1 MPDYQC
7 DSPRGRWVSEAGI
20 GINLRRIR
28 RAPQLLWE
36 STPKLVLLMIC
47 WRSISLMLPV
57 NSAVRSGRTV
67 SKAVSTCPR
76 CRSLNA
82 SSIGGNAI
90 SVIRETNGSATK
102 I

>member
-28 RAPQLLWE
+28 RAPRLVWE
-36 STPKLVLLMIC
+36 STPMIC

-67 SKAVSTCPR
+67 SKAVSTRPR

>member
-57 NSAVRSGRTV
+57 TQRSDLVAQSQR
-67 SKAVSTCPR
+67 
-76 CRSLNA
+76 RSRRARVAAL
-82 SSIGGNAI
+82 
-90 SVIRETNGSATK
+90 
-102 I
+102 